1 MIKILHTSDWH
12 LGHLFHNYD
21 REDEFR
27 YFFDQLYDTVRREH
41 PDVVCISGDV
51 FDTMNPG
58 LGAQNL
64 WAEVLGQLNSE
75 FPELHVVAIAGN
87 HDSGSKIAVYRSL
100 MRPGIHIV
108 GRDAEV
114 FRFECHG
121 EGVVVA
127 AVPYIPDGHY
137 AGRLSHLLGKE
148 TDTDNA
154 MRTYFAEV
162 GKRVA
167 AVRCV
172 GDPAVLMAHLAVT
185 NSDFRGQDRYRFN
198 FYDSAVFG
206 SEFDYTALGHIH
218 FPQNVGSS
226 AMRYSGAPVA
236 MGFDE
241 DYAHSLS
248 IVELDGPDSEPRI
261 QTVDLVP
268 LRRVLTLP
276 EDEPLAPVDVELFL
290 NAVDKTT
297 PCYLRVDVYNDE
309 DFGMTLRRKIETA
322 FEDTAVRFGY
332 IRLVP
337 RRTIAESETS
347 VPVLS
352 ASDSLEHIDPVD
364 IATRYYRVGRGVDM
378 PDRLVKKLREVTDD
392 NKEEDEP

>member
-12 LGHLFHNYD
+12 LGHLFQNHD

-27 YFFDQLYDTVRREH
+27 YFFDQLYDTVRTEH
-41 PDVVCISGDV
+41 PDVICISGDI
-51 FDTMNPG
+51 FDTMNPS

-64 WAEVLGQLNSE
+64 WAEVLGNLNTE
-75 FPELHVVAIAGN
+75 FPDIHVVAIAGN
-87 HDSGSKIAVYRSL
+87 HDSGSKLAVYSTL

-114 FRFECHG
+114 FRFECRDG
-121 EGVVVA
+121 GVVIA

-137 AGRLSHLLGKE
+137 SGRLARLTGSE
-148 TDTDNA
+148 PDVEDA
-154 MRTYFAEV
+154 MQAYFAEV
-162 GKRVA
+162 GRRVA
-167 AVRCV
+167 ELRRE
-172 GDPAVLMAHLAVT
+172 GDPAVMMAHLAVA
-185 NSDFRGQDRYRFN
+185 NSDFRGQDRFKFN
-198 FYDSAVFG
+198 FYDSKVLG

-218 FPQNVGSS
+218 FAQNLGTPK
-226 AMRYSGAPVA
+226 MRYSGAPMA

-241 DYAHSLS
+241 DYGHSIS
-248 IVELDGPDSEPRI
+248 IVELDGAGCEPRI
-261 QTVDLVP
+261 RTVDLVP
-268 LRRVLTLP
+268 LRRALTLP

-297 PCYLRVDVYNDE
+297 PYYLRVDVYNDE

-322 FEDTAVRFGY
+322 FEDTPVRFGY

-337 RRTIAESETS
+337 RPTCETAEAP

-352 ASDSLEHIDPVD
+352 ATDSLEHIDPVD
-364 IATRYYRVGRGVDM
+364 IATRYYRAGKGVDM
-378 PDRLVKKLREVTDD
+378 PERLVKKLKEVTDD
-392 NKEEDEP
+392 NNEED